1 MEVVRLHYILVSCLV
16 YMIELSDSIRVPLS
30 LASEDGILREE
41 NTSKPQW
48 LYDVNPDEEF
58 GA

>member
-1 MEVVRLHYILVSCLV
+1 
-16 YMIELSDSIRVPLS
+16 MIELSDSNRVPLTS
-30 LASEDGILREE
+30 ASEDGILREE